1 MKTVFY
7 ASLAVIPWVAVTL
20 MLRWLISIQGWPVG
34 LVGTLSRVVTL
45 PVLAIWILTVGAGWR
60 SLRPRGR
67 GGWLVLMGL
76 ISILIN
82 ILWFSAVRWTTA
94 TNVGMLI
101 RCDVVFVVLIG
112 SLLGL
117 ERIGPRQLALLPVM
131 FVGLALLMEVHKFDW
146 GGHIVGDAMT
156 IVTALGFSVNAFI
169 IRHIMQVMDEEPVA
183 LYNHGI
189 SMLGFIG
196 LALVCGDFAR
206 VPEVFASTKAW
217 ASIAILGIVIA
228 ASLPL
233 YYVALRRMDVWKL
246 RMFMLAT
253 PVLTAVVEWPLWGMK
268 MSPLQWRGGAIILA
282 ALAVLIRMEWQLASS
297 CKVDLTD
304 EPCELQTAD
313 ER

>member
-1 MKTVFY
+1 MV
-7 ASLAVIPWVAVTL
+7 
-20 MLRWLISIQGWPVG
+20 
-34 LVGTLSRVVTL
+34 
-45 PVLAIWILTVGAGWR
+45 
-60 SLRPRGR
+60 
-67 GGWLVLMGL
+67 MGL

-117 ERIGPRQLALLPVM
+117 EWIGLRQLALLPLM
-131 FVGLALLMEVHKFDW
+131 FVGLGLLMEVHNFDW
-146 GGHIVGDAMT
+146 GGHIKGDLMT
-156 IVTALGFSVNAFI
+156 IVTAFGFSVNAFI
-169 IRHIMQVMDEEPVA
+169 IRHIMLVMDEEPVA

-189 SMLGFIG
+189 SMLGFLG

-217 ASIAILGIVIA
+217 ISIAVLGVAIA

-268 MSPLQWRGGAIILA
+268 MSPLQWMGGAIILA
-282 ALAVLIRMEWQLASS
+282 ALAVLIRMEWRLTSGSRGDLA
-297 CKVDLTD
+297 D
-304 EPCELQTAD
+304 EPCDLQTAD